1 MPWNVK
7 SILFAAV
14 GLAICGSMTGAEAAS
29 HRSRLLICDGTPHQ
43 IALGAAPM
51 TATLN
56 LWKNSEVSIAAKATS
71 PSSDGKYASGHL
83 TLRGIAGGSDSPFVP
98 YNGKYV
104 AIVSGTQGTLATIPL
119 NLVVDVGQT
128 DPAGM
133 VIDMRA
139 VCLGHIVRSK

>member
-1 MPWNVK
+1 MRWYEK
-7 SILFAAV
+7 SVLFTAI
-14 GLAICGSMTGAEAAS
+14 GLTICGSVTGAEAAS

-43 IALGAAPM
+43 IALGGAPL

-83 TLRGIAGGSDSPFVP
+83 TLQGISGGSDSPFVP
-98 YNGKYV
+98 YNGRYV
-104 AIVSGTQGTLATIPL
+104 AIVSGTQGTLTTIPL
-119 NLVVDVGQT
+119 KLEVNVGQT
-128 DPAGM
+128 DPAGI

-139 VCLGHIVRSK
+139 VCIGHIVRSN